1 MNSWETFVEKSL
13 NDVLLYVLYA
23 LKGLCAL
30 KCLCINEK
38 IKNKSRKRSCKYLEI
53 KTCKMYQK

>member
-30 KCLCINEK
+30 KCLCINEN

-53 KTCKMYQK
+53 